1 MRRRHLVPRFWSSAV
16 KYSKMMI
23 SQNLLT
29 PHLTLLHLW
38 HFIKIY
44 FKLLGNAKLNRIHA
58 KAVFWWSEAFHA
70 LISHTHESILQ
81 MISKKGFLGFFFV
94 VLCQIG
100 DFLRFLTPDT
110 NLKLLNKAKSRVFS
124 PNSHKK
130 QKQTPSCVKS
140 CTDCE
145 LVGKRADG

>member
-81 MISKKGFLGFFFV
+81 MISKKGFLGFFLWFCV
-94 VLCQIG
+94 RLVLFS
-100 DFLRFLTPDT
+100 DFWHLIQTWSYWIKQNRGFLARTVT
-110 NLKLLNKAKSRVFS
+110 KNKNKPPPVWN
-124 PNSHKK
+124 PV
-130 QKQTPSCVKS
+130 QTASW
-140 CTDCE
+140 
-145 LVGKRADG
+145 